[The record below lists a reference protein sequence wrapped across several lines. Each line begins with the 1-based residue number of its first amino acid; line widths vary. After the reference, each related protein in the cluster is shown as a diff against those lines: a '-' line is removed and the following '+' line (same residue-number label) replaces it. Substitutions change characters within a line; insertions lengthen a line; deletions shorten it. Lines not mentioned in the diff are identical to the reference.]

1 MDKDKLDVGYR
12 EQGWGK
18 ITDAAFGGRVR
29 PSDVEA
35 GARIV
40 AQYASD
46 ALAKAEVENDAL
58 WKRIRDMSVAHDA
71 RVTELLAANNREVE
85 RRREAERLDKSVF
98 AMFWLALAS
107 FGGNA
112 RVRNR
117 LIQGFD
123 RNTARI
129 VYRVDPDS
137 ESVLLTAEND
147 RNNPGMYLDIPEE
160 NGN

>member
-1 MDKDKLDVGYR
+1 MDKDKLDAGYR
-12 EQGWGK
+12 EEGWGK

-85 RRREAERLDKSVF
+85 ERRLARAEADVAFRAIWAVVVG
-98 AMFWLALAS
+98 
-107 FGGNA
+107 FGGMIHID
-112 RVRNR
+112 NR
-117 LIQGFD
+117 TIQRFD
-123 RNTARI
+123 KKRARI
-129 VYRVDPDS
+129 VFSTDPGEKSISVKAAVD
-137 ESVLLTAEND
+137 EK
-147 RNNPGMYLDIPEE
+147 NPGVFMTSLKE